1 LSVCRAERAEYRPH
15 NFSRGMIR
23 ESRSFKLSTNRL
35 ELVAAT
41 LDHVYAELESPQQLA
56 SLLNVEVEPG
66 WPPGEYDRSAQEFFR
81 DRLREGGTA
90 VIGWYGWYAI
100 RRGSPNQSS
109 VLVGAGGYLGTPSES
124 GEVEIGL
131 SVVPAWQGRGYA
143 TELVKAL
150 IANAFADP
158 RVRKVIA
165 HTTPQNLASC
175 KVLEK
180 SGFRSVG
187 TNDGSD
193 NIRFE
198 ILRNTLSGKL

>member
-1 LSVCRAERAEYRPH
+1 
-15 NFSRGMIR
+15 MMR

-81 DRLREGGTA
+81 DRLQEGGIA

-100 RRGSPNQSS
+100 RRGNTNQPS
-109 VLVGAGGYLGTPSES
+109 VLVGAGGYLGPPSES
-124 GEVEIGL
+124 GEVEIGF
-131 SVVPAWQGRGYA
+131 SVMPAWQGLGYA
-143 TELVKAL
+143 TELVEAL
-150 IANAFADP
+150 IAYAFADP

-165 HTTPQNLASC
+165 RTTSQNLASC

-180 SGFRSVG
+180 SGFRCVGSGTESGSV
-187 TNDGSD
+187 
-193 NIRFE
+193 RFE
-198 ILRNTLSGKL
+198 FLPNTLPEKL